1 MRARPGFIVVG
12 VDQSTAARAALEFAL
27 DEGLAH
33 GCAVECVTGW
43 LWTSPYDGMN
53 HVTSIP
59 EGRQVAA
66 AVQERE
72 LQRVLGT

>member
-1 MRARPGFIVVG
+1 MSARPGFIVVG
-12 VDQSTAARAALEFAL
+12 VDQSELLVRRLELAL